1 MTDKLPKQ
9 KKASYIAAAAGDRL
23 LGVVTFVLAL
33 LMLLYGVYVLYD
45 NAYLNRKA
53 FVSQNLLQYKPDVEA
68 SDELLGFGDIL
79 ELNPHTVGWLTI
91 DGTNINYPVMQ
102 GKDNLEYL
110 NKDAYGE
117 FSLSGSIYLDVGNDG
132 RLKDKYN
139 IIYGH
144 HMASGAMFGDIAKY
158 EDEAF
163 FRAHQE
169 GLLQTPSCNYDLSV
183 FAVLRGDAYDQTI
196 YSLAERNSIP
206 HAEAML
212 RFAAEHAIWYDAA
225 AAPDVQRG
233 KIVVLS
239 TCADAYTN
247 GRLLLFCSAMPREAP
262 LPRDEEEP
270 PVHRTPVG
278 HGENKWSLLDLCCT
292 VLTALI
298 LLPLTY
304 VRKKYRQIGYSRRR
318 AAALAGLAPDDEL
331 LLKTAA
337 AYWPDYVPGVIKALR
352 GFHRR
357 LLAGTAAEAAITAAA
372 LVLLLRTQDF
382 TCPMTL
388 IDKWTPLFLGLAAAA
403 WITDYICFRYRGD
416 RPPAAEEAETAATDP
431 AQ

>member
-1 MTDKLPKQ
+1 MKDRPQ
-9 KKASYIAAAAGDRL
+9 GKKASYIAAVIGDRL
-23 LGVVTFVLAL
+23 LGIVTFVLAL

-53 FVSQNLLQYKPDVEA
+53 FISQDLLQYKPDVEA

-102 GKDNLEYL
+102 GQDNMEYL
-110 NKDAYGE
+110 NKNAYGE
-117 FSLSGSIYLDVGNDG
+117 FSLSGSIYLDVGNDS
-132 RLKDKYN
+132 RFKDKYN
-139 IIYGH
+139 IVYGH

-158 EDEAF
+158 EAEEF
-163 FRAHQE
+163 FRSHQQ
-169 GLLQTPSCNYDLSV
+169 GLLQTPSCNYDLTI

-206 HAEAML
+206 HTEMML
-212 RFAAEHAIWYDAA
+212 RFAAEHAMWYDAA
-225 AAPDVQRG
+225 SVPDVQRA

-247 GRLLLFCSAMPREAP
+247 GRLLLFCSAVPRERP
-262 LPRDEEEP
+262 LSGEETEP

-292 VLTALI
+292 ALTVLI

-304 VRKKYRQIGYSRRR
+304 IRKKYRQIGYSRRT
-318 AAALAGLAPDDEL
+318 ADSLAKLEPEDPLVIKTVAEL
-331 LLKTAA
+331 G
-337 AYWPDYVPGVIKALR
+337 PDYIPGVIKTLR

-357 LLAGTAAEAAITAAA
+357 LLAGTALETALTAGII
-372 LVLLLRTQDF
+372 VLLLLTQDF

-388 IDKWTPLFLGLAAAA
+388 IDKWTPLFLALATAA
-403 WITDYICFRYRGD
+403 WLTDYICFRYRGNK
-416 RPPAAEEAETAATDP
+416 PPTAEKKESTAP
-431 AQ
+431 KAQ

>member
-1 MTDKLPKQ
+1 MEDKPKG
-9 KKASYIAAAAGDRL
+9 KKAPYIAAAIGDRL
-23 LGVVTFVLAL
+23 LSAVSFVLAVIL
-33 LMLLYGVYVLYD
+33 LLYGVYVLYD

-53 FVSQNLLQYKPDVEA
+53 FVSQDLLQYKPDVEA

-102 GKDNLEYL
+102 GKDNMEYL
-110 NKDAYGE
+110 NKDPYGE
-117 FSLSGSIYLDVGNDG
+117 FSLSGSIYLDVGNDS
-132 RLKDKYN
+132 RFKDKYN

-158 EDEAF
+158 EEEEF
-163 FRAHQE
+163 FRGHQQ

-196 YSLAERNSIP
+196 YSLSKRNSVP

-212 RFAAEHAIWYDAA
+212 RFAADNALWYDAA
-225 AAPDVQRG
+225 SVPDVQRG

-247 GRLLLFCSAMPREAP
+247 GRLLLFCSVMPRERP
-262 LPRDEEEP
+262 LPGKETEP
-270 PVHRTPVG
+270 PVHRVPVG

-292 VLTALI
+292 ALTLLI

-304 VRKKYRQIGYSRRR
+304 VRKKYRQIGYSRRT
-318 AAALAGLAPDDEL
+318 AAALAQLAPENPL
-331 LLKTAA
+331 ALKTADE
-337 AYWPDYVPGVIKALR
+337 YGPHYIPGVIRKLR
-352 GFHRR
+352 GFRR
-357 LLAGTAAEAAITAAA
+357 RMLAGTVLEAALTIGAA
-372 LVLLLRTQDF
+372 VLLLQTQDF
-382 TCPMTL
+382 SCPMTL
-388 IDKWTPLFLGLAAAA
+388 IDKWTPLFLGITAAA
-403 WITDYICFRYRGD
+403 WITDFICFRYRGD
-416 RPPAAEEAETAATDP
+416 KPPAADKSETAAP
-431 AQ
+431 GAAR